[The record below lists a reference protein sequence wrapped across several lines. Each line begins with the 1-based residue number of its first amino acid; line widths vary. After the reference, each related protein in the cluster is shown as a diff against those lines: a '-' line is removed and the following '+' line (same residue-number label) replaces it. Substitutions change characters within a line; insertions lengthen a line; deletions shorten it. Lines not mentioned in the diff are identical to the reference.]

1 MAERVAL
8 ILGTSKETKIEYF
21 KLIKGAY
28 NYRSTL
34 VHGQYLKGEEE
45 ALVSISKG
53 LDDVLRQLLVANHEI
68 FSMKDTEMENDFLEL
83 LFPD

>member
-1 MAERVAL
+1 
-8 ILGTSKETKIEYF
+8 
-21 KLIKGAY
+21 
-28 NYRSTL
+28 

-53 LDDVLRQLLVANHEI
+53 LDDILRQLLVANHEI
-68 FSMKDTEMENDFLEL
+68 FSMEDTEMENDFLEL